1 MAGATRIPTA
11 PALCAAALLFGDL
24 AFAGGKLDCEAFPPM
39 DMSPYVLPYA
49 VGDAHL
55 VTNTTGHYT
64 PSNGGVGLYAVD
76 FAMPTG
82 TPVHAARAGEVVAI
96 REHFR
101 DGNGVDLE
109 ENFVFVRHADGTVAR
124 YFHLTGDG
132 AAVRVGDRVRQGEL
146 IGWSG
151 NTGQTAGPHL
161 HFDVQA
167 CGPNLPPDYNALPC
181 GRTLPVSFRNARPHC
196 CGLKVGERYEAGPPD
211 NEQFAGSGRITPP
224 DQSST
229 SRVP

>member
-1 MAGATRIPTA
+1 MAGATLIPAA
-11 PALCAAALLFGDL
+11 PALCAAAFLFGDL
-24 AFAGGKLDCEAFPPM
+24 AFAGGKLDCEAFPPK

-64 PSNGGVGLYAVD
+64 PANAGVGLYAID
-76 FAMPTG
+76 FAMPVG
-82 TPVHAARAGEVVAI
+82 TPVRAARTGRVVAV
-96 REHFR
+96 RDRFP

-109 ENFVFVRHADGTVAR
+109 ENFVFIRHADGSVAR
-124 YFHLTGDG
+124 YFHLTRNG
-132 AAVRVGDRVRQGEL
+132 AAVSEGDQVESGEL

-181 GRTLPVSFRNARPHC
+181 GRTLPLTFRNTRAES
-196 CGLKVGERYEAGPPD
+196 CGLRTGIRYESLPSDGAGMSP
-211 NEQFAGSGRITPP
+211 GR
-224 DQSST
+224 
-229 SRVP
+229 